1 MKKSEIKFDI
11 TLDSTN
17 LPETIKWE
25 ASDSGEP
32 GQHDCKA
39 VMLSMWDPKDNATLR
54 IDLWTKDM
62 LVDDM
67 KLFFHQTFVSM
78 VNTFQRATGEEAL
91 VKQMRE
97 FSHYLAEEMDLV
109 DKKK

>member
-11 TLDSTN
+11 SLDEN
-17 LPETIKWE
+17 HLPETINWE

-32 GQHDCKA
+32 GKHDCKA
-39 VMLSMWDPKDNATLR
+39 VMLSMWDPKDSVTLR

-78 VNTFQRATGEEAL
+78 INTFERSTGEDKI

-97 FSHYLAEEMDLV
+97 FSQYIAEEMNLL
-109 DKKK
+109 DKK